1 MLSKLCQAYPAYSV
15 LFMQD
20 KQDAGQPSLFS
31 WYIKDFLISQML
43 SKTSRINESDEE
55 EKKETFEL

>member
-1 MLSKLCQAYPAYSV
+1 
-15 LFMQD
+15 MQD
-20 KQDAGQPSLFS
+20 KQDAGQPSFFS